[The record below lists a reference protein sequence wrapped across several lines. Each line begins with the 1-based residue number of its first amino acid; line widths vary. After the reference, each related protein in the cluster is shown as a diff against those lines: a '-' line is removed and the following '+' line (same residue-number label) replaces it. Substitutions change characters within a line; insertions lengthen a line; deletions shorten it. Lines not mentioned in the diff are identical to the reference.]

1 MTERNQKM
9 TEKPKS
15 QSVRRKNRYGA
26 AFFYTFCGAFVVVG
40 IIAIAIFLGTQDH
53 NIFDFS
59 SRQLYEEARQYILVG
74 DYDNAEKSL
83 KKCIKKNATNT
94 DAVLLLADLYDGQ
107 SRQDDAI
114 NMILGLH

>member
-83 KKCIKKNATNT
+83 KKC
-94 DAVLLLADLYDGQ
+94 DQYGRSAVAC
-107 SRQDDAI
+107 RFV
-114 NMILGLH
+114 